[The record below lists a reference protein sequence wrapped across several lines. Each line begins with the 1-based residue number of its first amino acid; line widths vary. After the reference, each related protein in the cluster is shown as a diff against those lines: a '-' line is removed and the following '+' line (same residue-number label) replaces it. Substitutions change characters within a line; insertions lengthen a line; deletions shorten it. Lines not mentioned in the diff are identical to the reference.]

1 MASLHRLLAA
11 ALVAAGSFAPAQA
24 APWRVSIDTTPLA
37 GTSGFVA
44 FDFFA
49 GSAASGNVVR
59 IGNLVF
65 DGVLGLP
72 STTGDVA
79 GTLSA
84 GTLTLGGGGSLFSE
98 WLQGLSFGGT
108 LAFDL
113 ELGNTAAAAGERP
126 DQFSLFLLD
135 DALLPRATDDPALA
149 DALLAIDLMG
159 SATAP
164 QVYRSEFATLRI
176 EPIVSNGVPL
186 PGTAPLLALGV
197 LAVAAGRWRRAP
209 AAASAA

>member
-11 ALVAAGSFAPAQA
+11 ALVAAGTFAPAQA
-24 APWRVSIDTTPLA
+24 APWRVSIDTSPLA
-37 GTSGFVA
+37 GTSGFIA

-49 GSAASGNVVR
+49 GSAATGNVVR

-72 STTGDVA
+72 SNTGDVT

-84 GTLTLGGGGSLFSE
+84 GTLT
-98 WLQGLSFGGT
+98 FGGT

-113 ELGNTAAAAGERP
+113 ELGDTAAAAGERP

-164 QVYRSEFATLRI
+164 QVYRSDFATLRI

-186 PGTAPLLALGV
+186 PGTAPLLALGL
-197 LAVAAGRWRRAP
+197 LAVTAGRWRRAP
-209 AAASAA
+209 AAGAPAAGARPWSSPGPPRGR